1 MGGAASLP
9 QGAPDVQRQSEVV
22 SSARRLEGQEEAQYG
37 AVNPMEASDGLLFVC
52 LFVCLLLLSYSLP
65 MLCWLV
71 TMSLHCNV
79 IGNGRLLSRVT
90 LSVSVTIPNSVP
102 TILMASV

>member
-9 QGAPDVQRQSEVV
+9 QGAPDVQRQGEVV

-52 LFVCLLLLSYSLP
+52 LLLLSYSLP

-79 IGNGRLLSRVT
+79 TGNGRLLSRVT